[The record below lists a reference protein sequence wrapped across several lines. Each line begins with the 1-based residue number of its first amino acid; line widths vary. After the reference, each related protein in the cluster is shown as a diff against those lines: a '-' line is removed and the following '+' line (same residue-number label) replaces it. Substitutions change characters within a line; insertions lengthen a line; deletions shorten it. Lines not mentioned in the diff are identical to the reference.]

1 MLFIVMQ
8 EVIIQQIPCLDTACG
23 NWKILLVSA
32 PFQLNS
38 VLSRT
43 EKPKGS
49 LSAVRMLVEERHHY
63 LQGTLERIKIYLLTV
78 PTTVNILQQPCFLM
92 IAQF

>member
-8 EVIIQQIPCLDTACG
+8 EVIIQQICCPDTTCG

-38 VLSRT
+38 VLYRT
-43 EKPKGS
+43 EKPRAS
-49 LSAVRMLVEERHHY
+49 LSAVRVLVEERHHY
-63 LQGTLERIKIYLLTV
+63 LQGTMED
-78 PTTVNILQQPCFLM
+78 NILFKEC
-92 IAQF
+92 

>member
-38 VLSRT
+38 VLHR
-43 EKPKGS
+43 EKPKTS
-49 LSAVRMLVEERHHY
+49 LSAARMLVEERHHY
-63 LQGTLERIKIYLLTV
+63 LQGMLERIIFYLQN
-78 PTTVNILQQPCFLM
+78 VNCCWNGNQRLCFFM
-92 IAQF
+92 IVQF